1 MSENIQNV
9 QIRMREHT
17 IEQMDRIKAIS
28 RSPGRSETIRRALEI
43 ADMIVNSIVK
53 GEKVIIEASNG
64 KQRQI
69 TIMGINS

>member
-1 MSENIQNV
+1 MSEDTQNV

-17 IEQMDRIKAIS
+17 IEQLDRIKTIS

-43 ADMIVNSIVK
+43 ADMIVNSIIK
-53 GEKVIIEASNG
+53 GERVIIESTNG

-69 TIMGINS
+69 TILGINS